1 MTALASALS
10 LGKSA
15 TNVENCALDG
25 ILDLVHLARQTDGDS
40 ALEAELLALFDRQ
53 LAKLAARLTLT
64 DLSNRARSDVA
75 HRLRGSALAIGA
87 NRVAFAAEAFEKA
100 VETLPD
106 GEREPAELLSE
117 LSAAVGEVRAAI
129 ASLQG

>member
-1 MTALASALS
+1 MTAVSSALS
-10 LGKSA
+10 LRKPVSIAG
-15 TNVENCALDG
+15 NCPLDG

-53 LAKLAARLTLT
+53 SAKLAARVALT

-87 NRVAFAAEAFEKA
+87 NRVALAAEAFERA

-106 GEREPAELLSE
+106 AEREPAELLSE
-117 LSAAVGEVRAAI
+117 LGAAVDEVRAAI
-129 ASLQG
+129 ASLRG